1 MSLLEKRDEKRDSD
15 SAHSP
20 SDDEKRIGV
29 SPGEFQALG
38 HGDLPPN
45 PDADLSEAERALIVG
60 RHTPVLKESDVLTPP
75 RISDCSGSL
84 TYASSLGSVS
94 ST

>member
-1 MSLLEKRDEKRDSD
+1 MSLLEKRDSD

-29 SPGEFQALG
+29 NPGEFEALG

-60 RHTPVLKESDVLTPP
+60 
-75 RISDCSGSL
+75 
-84 TYASSLGSVS
+84 
-94 ST
+94 